1 MILTP
6 FRAGATFGVFA
17 ALGILAAPARA
28 QRLGG
33 ADTAPVRVHSPAVVG
48 DLRLHRFTSAIYGN
62 TRYLRVLLPDG
73 YDDPANRD
81 RRYPVLYLADGQNLF
96 DPATSVFGPS
106 EWRVDETVHQLVSA
120 GRIAPLIVVGVDDAG
135 AEARAHEYLPWPDTL
150 AHSSETNPQG
160 KRYPDFMVREV
171 MPFINAHYRTLT
183 DGANTGIGG
192 SSYGGLISA
201 YVILVRPGVFGRA
214 LIESPTLDVYGDQF
228 LTDAAAFRSWPQR
241 IYLGVG
247 TNEGGAR
254 TCDATNLDPPDNS
267 GRFMVHHVRQFE
279 TMLRRAGLDPSRL
292 RVVVTPCAT
301 HTHAAWAARLPAA
314 LTFLYAPR

>member
-1 MILTP
+1 MILTTL
-6 FRAGATFGVFA
+6 RTGA
-17 ALGILAAPARA
+17 ALGLLAASAQA
-28 QRLGG
+28 QRHGG
-33 ADTAPVRVHSPAVVG
+33 ADTIPVRVRSAGVVG
-48 DLRLHRFTSAIYGN
+48 DLRLHRFTSTIYSN

-73 YDDPANRD
+73 YDDAANRD

-171 MPFINAHYRTLT
+171 MPFINARYRTLT
-183 DGANTGIGG
+183 DAANSGIGG

-228 LTDAAAFRSWPQR
+228 FADAATFRSWPQR

-247 TNEGGAR
+247 TNEGGDR

-279 TMLRRAGLDPSRL
+279 TMLRGAGLDSSRL
-292 RVVVTPCAT
+292 RVVVAPCAT